1 MQKISRRTSLKTL
14 AAGFAGA
21 GAASLGLP
29 RLANAQTAW
38 NWYTYYPVSTGA
50 PARGIT
56 QASEA
61 IDKATNG
68 QLKIRV
74 HLGGSL
80 PIQAATITPAV
91 TSNVVQIASDI
102 FSTGNVPIVGVLRL
116 PMLVQSVAEYEK
128 AHAIMMP
135 YFEAAHDKKGLAIVG
150 RYLYPVQSIWS
161 RKKLTSLADL
171 KDQKIRVVSP
181 EQGEFIRS
189 FGGSAVTMGTPEVSA
204 ALDRGVVDG
213 VCTAASG
220 GGYVWRDLL
229 KYNLILPLNY
239 LETLIIVNKEALAKL
254 PADQQAAVR
263 KGASEG
269 GAWTV
274 KTLADEEQEL
284 RGKMQAAGLVVT
296 QAPAADVEQGQAKM
310 KAYWDEWAK
319 KQPTE
324 VAEALVKVRAALGR

>member
-14 AAGFAGA
+14 AGGIAASGI
-21 GAASLGLP
+21 ASLGLP
-29 RLANAQTAW
+29 RLASAQTAW
-38 NWYTYYPVSTGA
+38 NWYTYYPVSTGS

-56 QASEA
+56 QAAEA

-80 PIQAATITPAV
+80 PIQASTITPAV
-91 TSNVVQIASDI
+91 TSNVVQMASDI
-102 FSTGNVPIVGVLRL
+102 FSTGNVPVVGVLRL
-116 PMLVQSVAEYEK
+116 PMLVHSVEEYEK
-128 AHAIMMP
+128 VHAIMMP
-135 YFEAAHDKKGLAIVG
+135 LFEAAHEKKGLTIVG

-181 EQGEFIRS
+181 EQGEFIRA
-189 FGGSAVTMGTPEVSA
+189 FGGAAVTMGTPEVSA

-239 LETLIIVNKEALAKL
+239 LETLIIVNKESLGKL
-254 PADQQAAVR
+254 PADQQAALR

-269 GAWTV
+269 GAWIV
-274 KTLADEEQEL
+274 KSLADEEQDL
-284 RGKMQAAGLVVT
+284 RSKMQTAGLVVT
-296 QAPAADVEQGQAKM
+296 QATPAEIEQGQAKM
-310 KAYWDEWAK
+310 KSYWDEWAK
-319 KQPTE
+319 KQPAE

>member
-1 MQKISRRTSLKTL
+1 M
-14 AAGFAGA
+14 
-21 GAASLGLP
+21 
-29 RLANAQTAW
+29 
-38 NWYTYYPVSTGA
+38 
-50 PARGIT
+50 
-56 QASEA
+56 
-61 IDKATNG
+61 
-68 QLKIRV
+68 
-74 HLGGSL
+74 
-80 PIQAATITPAV
+80 
-91 TSNVVQIASDI
+91 
-102 FSTGNVPIVGVLRL
+102 
-116 PMLVQSVAEYEK
+116 
-128 AHAIMMP
+128 
-135 YFEAAHDKKGLAIVG
+135 
-150 RYLYPVQSIWS
+150 
-161 RKKLTSLADL
+161 
-171 KDQKIRVVSP
+171 
-181 EQGEFIRS
+181 
-189 FGGSAVTMGTPEVSA
+189 
-204 ALDRGVVDG
+204 
-213 VCTAASG
+213 CTAASG

-324 VAEALVKVRAALGR
+324 VAEALAKVRAALGR